1 MLHRFIKTG
10 IRALH
15 LMGHLHVENGNS
27 LQLQHKA
34 VKHYLN
40 E

>member
-1 MLHRFIKTG
+1 
-10 IRALH
+10 
-15 LMGHLHVENGNS
+15 MGHLHVENGNS